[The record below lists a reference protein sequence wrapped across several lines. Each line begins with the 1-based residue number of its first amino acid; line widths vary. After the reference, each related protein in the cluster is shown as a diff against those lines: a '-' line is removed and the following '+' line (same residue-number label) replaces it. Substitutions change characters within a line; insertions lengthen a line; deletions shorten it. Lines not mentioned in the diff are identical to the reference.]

1 MEMAI
6 AAAIAARSGPIWVT
20 ALALL
25 MSAWP
30 TATTAIVVGRGE

>member
-6 AAAIAARSGPIWVT
+6 AAVAASRSGPIWVT